1 MRGGVGDVQ
10 GHRDQSGDDGWDWT
24 PRPAAA
30 TYGGI
35 VREDFENIVDAIEPL
50 LQGAECFT
58 CSFHGEAADFVRF
71 NRSNVRQAGAVTQRA
86 LVLDLIAGRR
96 HAAGALTLSGAASVD
111 RARLAQLIAELRAMR
126 EQLSDDPYLL
136 YATTVRNSERCR
148 SATLP
153 ERDAAV
159 EAICRA
165 GERRDLVGIYAAGTT
180 HVGFANSFGQ
190 RNWYTAPSFN
200 LDWSFFHDRDR
211 AVKAAYAGTQW
222 SAAELERKVDSAVEQ
237 LAALARP
244 ARTLP
249 PGRYRVY
256 LAPAAFAEIL
266 GVLSWGGF
274 GLRAHRTKTTPLLK
288 MIEDGA
294 RLHPGL
300 QMIENTGDGLA
311 PNFQEAGFI
320 RPDRVA
326 LVEAGA
332 YHDCLASPRSAAE
345 YGVETNGASASEMP
359 SSIEVGAGT
368 IRADGVLSALHTGL
382 YVSNLWYL
390 NFSDR
395 TACRTTGMT
404 RFATF
409 WVERGVIQ
417 APVEVMRFDETIY
430 RMLGTN
436 LVGLTSERELVLD
449 PSSYGQRSTD
459 SARVPGVLVDDF
471 SLTL

>member
-1 MRGGVGDVQ
+1 
-10 GHRDQSGDDGWDWT
+10 
-24 PRPAAA
+24 
-30 TYGGI
+30 
-35 VREDFENIVDAIEPL
+35 VREDFESIVGAIEPL

-71 NRSNVRQAGAVTQRA
+71 NRSRIRQAGAVTQRTLA
-86 LVLDLIAGRR
+86 LDLIAGRR
-96 HAAGALTLSGAASVD
+96 HATGTLTLSGDASVD
-111 RARLAQLIAELRAMR
+111 RARLTDLVGELRAMR
-126 EQLSDDPYLL
+126 QQLPDDPYLL
-136 YATTVRNSERCR
+136 YATTVRNSERSR
-148 SATLP
+148 SAALP
-153 ERDAAV
+153 ERGAAV

-165 GERRDLVGIYAAGTT
+165 GRERDLVGIYAAGTT

-190 RNWYTAPSFN
+190 RNWYSAPSFN
-200 LDWSFFHDRDR
+200 LDWSFFHDRDK
-211 AVKAAYAGTQW
+211 AVKAAYAGTRW
-222 SAAELERKVDSAVEQ
+222 DAAELERKVEGAVEQ
-237 LAALARP
+237 LAVLARP

-256 LAPAAFAEIL
+256 LAPSAFAEIL
-266 GVLSWGGF
+266 GIVSWGGF

-288 MIEDGA
+288 MIEDGI
-294 RLHPGL
+294 RLDTGL
-300 QMIENTGDGLA
+300 HVVENTGDGLA
-311 PNFQEAGFI
+311 PNFQEAGFM
-320 RPDRVA
+320 RPERVV

-332 YHDCLASPRSAAE
+332 YRDCLASPRSAVE

-359 SSIEVGAGT
+359 SSIEVGAGA
-368 IRADGVLSALHTGL
+368 IPAGGVLSALHTGL

-430 RMLGTN
+430 RMLGSN
-436 LVGLTSERELVLD
+436 LVGLTSERELILD